1 MGMHAAIHVFMN
13 GSMSSVQG
21 SANDPV
27 FLLHHAFVDRLD
39 THSFGH
45 KTLGFLSMLTS
56 LRLTAKHVYV
66 LYDSIYEE
74 WLRRHR
80 ASPSDYPESNAPIG
94 HNGEY
99 HMVPFLP
106 LHRNREY
113 FVSSKD
119 LGYDYTYLLDASEF
133 AFHHNLKVLFQIFT

>member
-1 MGMHAAIHVFMN
+1 M
-13 GSMSSVQG
+13 
-21 SANDPV
+21 
-27 FLLHHAFVDRLD
+27 
-39 THSFGH
+39 
-45 KTLGFLSMLTS
+45 
-56 LRLTAKHVYV
+56 
-66 LYDSIYEE
+66 YEE

-80 ASPSDYPESNAPIG
+80 PSPSDYPESNAPIG
-94 HNGEY
+94 HNGGY

-133 AFHHNLKVLFQIFT
+133 AFFRYLHKCQVKGPVYKIWGTFTHQVNTQTHLLPGT